1 MSEVRMSEVPST
13 AIPASA
19 ARRSAARVTGGGAA
33 APRLPSRPPVPSL
46 AMAGR
51 VLIVALAL
59 AIPLAAAPMADHLR
73 PAATLR

>member
-1 MSEVRMSEVPST
+1 MTEAELPDSQAPD
-13 AIPASA
+13 
-19 ARRSAARVTGGGAA
+19 GGAPA
-33 APRLPSRPPVPSL
+33 HRSRPRPPVPSL

-73 PAATLR
+73 PAAALHGEGR